1 MTTIT
6 ADVSAIIESH
16 AAETRSNR
24 EIAKPVID
32 ALKECGFF
40 KMMLPKKWGWQRKYT
55 AGIFC
60 RANGHCRSRYER
72 RMGLRNYLCALLS
85 ISHDG

>member
-24 EIAKPVID
+24 EIAKPVIE

-40 KMMLPKKWGWQRKYT
+40 KMMLPKKWGGSEIRHRNSLPRKWPLPKP
-55 AGIFC
+55 I
-60 RANGHCRSRYER
+60 
-72 RMGLRNYLCALLS
+72 
-85 ISHDG
+85 

>member
-6 ADVSAIIESH
+6 ADVSAIIESY

-32 ALKECGFF
+32 ALKDCGFF
-40 KMMLPKKWGWQRKYT
+40 KMMLPKKWGVAAKIRLKNFLPRKWPLPNP
-55 AGIFC
+55 I
-60 RANGHCRSRYER
+60 
-72 RMGLRNYLCALLS
+72 
-85 ISHDG
+85 

>member
-32 ALKECGFF
+32 ALKDCGFF
-40 KMMLPKKWGWQRKYT
+40 KMMLPKKWGGSEKTPQEFFAAQMAIAEADMSVAWACGIISVHSFP
-55 AGIFC
+55 AG
-60 RANGHCRSRYER
+60 
-72 RMGLRNYLCALLS
+72 
-85 ISHDG
+85 HDG